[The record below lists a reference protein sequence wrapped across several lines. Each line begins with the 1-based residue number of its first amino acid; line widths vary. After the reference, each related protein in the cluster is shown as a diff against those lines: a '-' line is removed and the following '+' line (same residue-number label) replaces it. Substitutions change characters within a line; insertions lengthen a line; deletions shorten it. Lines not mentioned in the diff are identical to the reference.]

1 VNQTSLVV
9 RLRRDHWPPVVG
21 TLVLILI
28 WAKFPHFFIAS
39 DEYYYAA
46 RAYGVLESGLRSEF
60 GGHIFGHRVG
70 VYLPVA
76 AVYAVVG
83 ASPHTTNLVLLAAAV
98 TILWVVCTSLPDVR
112 ARWFGTLFVVTC
124 VPLLIGTTEL
134 LPDLL
139 LAAYLAL
146 AAAVLNGRAAR
157 SSSRSLCRGGVLAAA
172 FWFLA
177 LMTKENAYW
186 LAPVWLGAVC
196 LDLKRRNFAAV
207 RFFHVPALITFS
219 LLLVAYLVVCQI
231 WLGDALARLSAVQA
245 LTGHHHW
252 SIESSEELVRR
263 LTVDP
268 ARFFWDYYGLLC
280 VLPLFSYWFVPPG
293 LRLWV
298 GVAGSYLVLFWFGST
313 SLTSYQPLPLRQR
326 MPLPLVPAF
335 SILSACLAA
344 RLPIPPLSI
353 PRLPIPRLQGVLRDL
368 LITAALA
375 FWFVPRMKGYVE
387 SWSESDELAAMSD
400 LRKTVQSQP
409 QKRFLLVTADERA
422 VHFLRVYFGF
432 RYPENLE
439 TAYSGALD
447 HEHLARAQQAY
458 LVVHRRRLRGSRQR
472 DRIEALKL
480 PKAYKSRQ
488 IKVYGPSTPSELEPL
503 VRRPRR
509 ARG

>member
-1 VNQTSLVV
+1 VNQASLLA
-9 RLRRDHWPPVVG
+9 RLRLDHWPPVVG

-60 GGHIFGHRVG
+60 GGHVFGHRVG

-83 ASPHTTNLVLLAAAV
+83 ASAHTTNLVLLAAAV

-112 ARWFGTLFVVTC
+112 TRWFGTLFVVTC

-139 LAAYLAL
+139 LAAYLAV
-146 AAAVLNGRAAR
+146 AAAVLNGRASR
-157 SSSRSLCRGGVLAAA
+157 SSWHSLCRGGVLAAA

-186 LAPVWLGAVC
+186 LAPVWLVAAC
-196 LDLKRRNFAAV
+196 LDLKRRNFTVV
-207 RFFHVPALITFS
+207 RFFHVPGMITFA
-219 LLLVAYLVVCQI
+219 LLLAAYLAVCQL
-231 WLGDALARLSAVQA
+231 WLGDPLARLSAVQA

-263 LTVDP
+263 LTIDP
-268 ARFFWDYYGLLC
+268 ARFFWDYYGPLC
-280 VLPLFSYWFVPPG
+280 VLPLFSYWFVPAG
-293 LRLWV
+293 LKLWV
-298 GVAGSYLVLFWFGST
+298 GVASSYLVLFWFGST
-313 SLTSYQPLPLRQR
+313 SFTSYQPLPLRPR
-326 MPLPLVPAF
+326 MPLALVPAF
-335 SILSACLAA
+335 AILSACLAA
-344 RLPIPPLSI
+344 RVPL
-353 PRLPIPRLQGVLRDL
+353 PRLRGVLRDA
-368 LITAALA
+368 LITAGLA
-375 FWFVPRMKGYVE
+375 VWFGPNMKEYVE
-387 SWSESDELAAMSD
+387 SWSESDELAALTD
-400 LRKTVQSQP
+400 LRRTVQSQP
-409 QKRFLLVTADERA
+409 QTRFLLVTADERA

-439 TAYSGALD
+439 TAYAGALD
-447 HEHLARAQQAY
+447 REQLQRAEQAY
-458 LVVHRRRLRGSRQR
+458 LVVHRRRLRGSRQK

-488 IKVYGPSTPSELEPL
+488 LKVYGPSTPSELEPL

-509 ARG
+509 AKG